1 MELGY
6 GNVGRWN
13 RGRANRVILDGSGK
27 PLLYSYEFDSKKE
40 GGGGGEHWT
49 LEGSRGRRNAA
60 KMKNWP

>member
-40 GGGGGEHWT
+40 GGGGGNIGP
-49 LEGSRGRRNAA
+49 LKGRGAVEMLR
-60 KMKNWP
+60 K